1 MKQFLSRFGGSP
13 RNLLQV
19 AFIVVFAGIGT
30 YALLSS
36 HAATGCNVTATSVS
50 DAISKVS
57 SAASGNVICMA
68 PGSYGSITLTGTHS
82 ANVTFEPDPS
92 QDPNGAGKVTFS
104 GINVTGSFITV
115 RNFYSTGGLS
125 FLPPAT
131 NDTADHNDVTDG
143 LGGYGMDVSCNT
155 ASQPCTFITMTGNR
169 IHNLAGTDGTGSGSS
184 CNYGSDGDGL
194 RLDGW
199 ANVTITGNE
208 ETGVEQVNG
217 GVCEGHTDC
226 LQSYNA
232 NKSTQGFDFE
242 HNYIHDNQC
251 EGPPFLKDGDV
262 TSNVTV
268 KDNLDVRSTNKGLT
282 DTALFVVGNTTGAI
296 IRNNAYL
303 TSGSTLQGSGS
314 ATVDHNI
321 FSQFNISGYT
331 LTENN
336 NIFTDGNQWSF
347 TVNSTDTPPPTA
359 AYGTKYTPAYKCG
372 SSCGNGTV
380 AGDDYELASNPNG
393 IGIDWAPA
401 SQTYGPVDT
410 SGGGGGNPPPVNT
423 PPTASV
429 TAPANNATVNGTA
442 TVAATAAATTSG
454 ASISSVQFKLDG
466 NNLGSADTASPYTY
480 SWNSATASN
489 GMHTLTAVATDS
501 NNLTTTSSSVTVTVS
516 NTTTGTTSCFSS
528 PGSCGY
534 PDPAAGNVGVANCSA
549 LTASGSVTTSTDGQ
563 TIQNLNITGTITV
576 NNKNVTINN
585 VCVTTNGGGRIPSSA
600 IVLNAG
606 ATGNTI
612 SNSTIAGANTS
623 NQSVESAIAFDHS
636 GTSNNTA
643 SKDYIYNCGE
653 CVHGAWTINDSYVNS
668 NGMVGTG
675 DHLEDWYF
683 NDGTVSA
690 NHDTML
696 NAQGPTAILFG
707 DTSSHAGGPAD
718 NHITFT
724 NSLVA
729 GGGFMFYPYGN
740 ASSVGTGTMNI
751 SNNRFSRCLLNGAAA
766 IVDSAGGRTCPGT
779 TIGNNDGHG
788 YYPYGGYYGVA
799 DFYSSGSC
807 QIWTGNIW
815 DDNQATVNISDGGSL
830 AGATVL
836 PPATGSCS
844 TTPTSPTISLTAP
857 TAGST
862 INGTV
867 AVAATAAATT
877 SGASISS
884 VQFKLDGQNLG
895 SADTSA
901 PYSVNWN
908 TSTASNA
915 SHSLTAVATDSNNQ
929 STTSSAVTVTV
940 NNASTC
946 TTGTL
951 APPTALTKGAV
962 TYTSIALSWTA
973 PSPTSGCSI
982 TGYKVFRNGTQVGTT
997 TGATTYTDSGLTSG
1011 TSYAYSVQATDS
1023 GPNTSAQSTTANATT
1038 TADNLAPS
1046 VPGSVSVTGTTA
1058 GSVGLG
1064 WSASTDNPN
1073 PGGSGVKGYNV
1084 YRNGSSTP
1092 LNATPLTGTTYSDTT
1107 VSASTSYTYVI
1118 TAIDNTSN
1126 ESAPSTVANATT
1138 PAPTC
1143 SGTPSVPGGL
1153 HATAETLN
1161 SVSFAWTASTAS
1173 AGCTLSG
1180 YHVYRGGTLVTD
1192 VTSATSFTNSGLS
1205 PNTSYS
1211 YTLAAFDTSGHTSAQ
1226 TSAVSI
1232 ATTPDTTAPTAPG
1245 SVTATATGSAQVN
1258 LAWTAGTDNVG
1269 ITGYKVYRS
1278 DKGAVALATLS
1289 GSTLTYSDTTVA
1301 ANTSYT
1307 YQVSAL
1313 DAANNESPKT
1323 TATPNP
1329 VHTPAA
1335 TDTTAP
1341 SAPTN
1346 LAAPVIASQAASLS
1360 WTAATDNV
1368 AVAGY
1373 HVYLNGI
1380 YDGDSSSTSFALSC
1394 IAPGVSYTATVK
1406 AFDASGNVS
1415 TTAATKTFSSLSGGL
1430 SGDLDCNG
1438 TVNSTDLFTLLR
1450 NWQATDA
1457 LPPSGDVTG
1466 DATVNSTDL
1475 FDLLR
1480 NWGKSA

>member
-1 MKQFLSRFGGSP
+1 MKINRSTSNRWWFSKLKPLIMLTMLVAGLLAWSVAAPGGKA
-13 RNLLQV
+13 L
-19 AFIVVFAGIGT
+19 AAGTTSCTPAGT
-30 YALLSS
+30 TYGTDTL
-36 HAATGCNVTATSVS
+36 SVS
-50 DAISKVS
+50 I
-57 SAASGNVICMA
+57 
-68 PGSYGSITLTGTHS
+68 
-82 ANVTFEPDPS
+82 
-92 QDPNGAGKVTFS
+92 
-104 GINVTGSFITV
+104 
-115 RNFYSTGGLS
+115 
-125 FLPPAT
+125 PA
-131 NDTADHNDVTDG
+131 
-143 LGGYGMDVSCNT
+143 
-155 ASQPCTFITMTGNR
+155 
-169 IHNLAGTDGTGSGSS
+169 
-184 CNYGSDGDGL
+184 
-194 RLDGW
+194 
-199 ANVTITGNE
+199 
-208 ETGVEQVNG
+208 
-217 GVCEGHTDC
+217 
-226 LQSYNA
+226 
-232 NKSTQGFDFE
+232 
-242 HNYIHDNQC
+242 
-251 EGPPFLKDGDV
+251 
-262 TSNVTV
+262 
-268 KDNLDVRSTNKGLT
+268 
-282 DTALFVVGNTTGAI
+282 
-296 IRNNAYL
+296 
-303 TSGSTLQGSGS
+303 
-314 ATVDHNI
+314 
-321 FSQFNISGYT
+321 
-331 LTENN
+331 
-336 NIFTDGNQWSF
+336 
-347 TVNSTDTPPPTA
+347 
-359 AYGTKYTPAYKCG
+359 
-372 SSCGNGTV
+372 
-380 AGDDYELASNPNG
+380 
-393 IGIDWAPA
+393 
-401 SQTYGPVDT
+401 
-410 SGGGGGNPPPVNT
+410 GGGGLNYTIWSRIQVPSTPSSAPLLLNIDSATGSACYNVGSSSTAPSTWVWVNSGSQVLSQSTHTFVYTGLQSGVSLDRVEALSDSTCT
-423 PPTASV
+423 PTGTGDNCTPAADTTAPTVSV
-429 TAPANNATVNGTA
+429 TAPTNGATVSGT
-442 TVAATAAATTSG
+442 TT
-454 ASISSVQFKLDG
+454 L
-466 NNLGSADTASPYTY
+466 T
-480 SWNSATASN
+480 ATASDDSGTVSKVEFYN
-489 GMHTLTAVATDS
+489 GTTLLGTD
-501 NNLTTTSSSVTVTVS
+501 TTSPYSFSW
-516 NTTTGTTSCFSS
+516 NTTTVAN
-528 PGSCGY
+528 GSKTITAKAY
-534 PDPAAGNVGVANCSA
+534 DPSGNVG
-549 LTASGSVTTSTDGQ
+549 
-563 TIQNLNITGTITV
+563 
-576 NNKNVTINN
+576 
-585 VCVTTNGGGRIPSSA
+585 
-600 IVLNAG
+600 
-606 ATGNTI
+606 
-612 SNSTIAGANTS
+612 
-623 NQSVESAIAFDHS
+623 
-636 GTSNNTA
+636 
-643 SKDYIYNCGE
+643 
-653 CVHGAWTINDSYVNS
+653 
-668 NGMVGTG
+668 
-675 DHLEDWYF
+675 
-683 NDGTVSA
+683 
-690 NHDTML
+690 
-696 NAQGPTAILFG
+696 
-707 DTSSHAGGPAD
+707 TSSV
-718 NHITFT
+718 I
-724 NSLVA
+724 
-729 GGGFMFYPYGN
+729 
-740 ASSVGTGTMNI
+740 
-751 SNNRFSRCLLNGAAA
+751 
-766 IVDSAGGRTCPGT
+766 
-779 TIGNNDGHG
+779 
-788 YYPYGGYYGVA
+788 
-799 DFYSSGSC
+799 
-807 QIWTGNIW
+807 
-815 DDNQATVNISDGGSL
+815 
-830 AGATVL
+830 
-836 PPATGSCS
+836 
-844 TTPTSPTISLTAP
+844 
-857 TAGST
+857 
-862 INGTV
+862 
-867 AVAATAAATT
+867 
-877 SGASISS
+877 
-884 VQFKLDGQNLG
+884 
-895 SADTSA
+895 
-901 PYSVNWN
+901 
-908 TSTASNA
+908 
-915 SHSLTAVATDSNNQ
+915 
-929 STTSSAVTVTV
+929 TVTV
-940 NNASTC
+940 NNVAAC